1 MMSSTNPALVLL
13 IIDHAV
19 NWEAI
24 SAIGQIVGA
33 IGVVVSLIYVATEVR
48 NSARAT
54 QLASRRS
61 ISEIFTLL
69 SRQLAEHPDLRELY
83 YRGLHDFESLEGTD
97 LVGFAQVMLQLF
109 RAYEEAYYGHLE
121 GDVDPRLWRGWEAA
135 MRDINGYPGVQ
146 AYWRSRSHWYSE
158 EFAKYINQLQQTA
171 KPPRL
176 YREPNADH

>member
-1 MMSSTNPALVLL
+1 LPAAFPQQVSALGLFEQRSGEQCVCHDTLPWL
-13 IIDHAV
+13 ISFSLDHAV

-61 ISEIFTLL
+61 ISEIFTQL

-109 RAYEEAYYGHLE
+109 RAYEEAYYGHLD
-121 GDVDPRLWRGWEAA
+121 GDVDPRLAWVGSGHARYQRISWSSGLLAFTLA
-135 MRDINGYPGVQ
+135 LVQ
-146 AYWRSRSHWYSE
+146 
-158 EFAKYINQLQQTA
+158 
-171 KPPRL
+171 
-176 YREPNADH
+176 

>member
-1 MMSSTNPALVLL
+1 MQLQSVCHHTLDFVSVPGFPSAILVFALTHSRRIVFQRLPWL
-13 IIDHAV
+13 IFFSLDHAV

-69 SRQLAEHPDLRELY
+69 SRQLAEHPDNGNIKVPLTALAY
-83 YRGLHDFESLEGTD
+83 QRGLQASNQNLGGYLIGTE
-97 LVGFAQVMLQLF
+97 L
-109 RAYEEAYYGHLE
+109 
-121 GDVDPRLWRGWEAA
+121 
-135 MRDINGYPGVQ
+135 
-146 AYWRSRSHWYSE
+146 
-158 EFAKYINQLQQTA
+158 
-171 KPPRL
+171 
-176 YREPNADH
+176 

>member
-1 MMSSTNPALVLL
+1 M
-13 IIDHAV
+13 

-61 ISEIFTLL
+61 ITEIFTLL

-109 RAYEEAYYGHLE
+109 
-121 GDVDPRLWRGWEAA
+121 
-135 MRDINGYPGVQ
+135 
-146 AYWRSRSHWYSE
+146 
-158 EFAKYINQLQQTA
+158 
-171 KPPRL
+171 
-176 YREPNADH
+176 

>member
-1 MMSSTNPALVLL
+1 MNHT
-13 IIDHAV
+13 V

-83 YRGLHDFESLEGTD
+83 YRGLHDFESLEGSD

-109 RAYEEAYYGHLE
+109 RAYEVVSRTIG
-121 GDVDPRLWRGWEAA
+121 
-135 MRDINGYPGVQ
+135 
-146 AYWRSRSHWYSE
+146 RSM
-158 EFAKYINQLQQTA
+158 I
-171 KPPRL
+171 
-176 YREPNADH
+176 

>member
-1 MMSSTNPALVLL
+1 MKPTAPLRDNFSVFATTPCAWL
-13 IIDHAV
+13 ISFSLDHAV

-83 YRGLHDFESLEGTD
+83 YRGLHDFESLEGSD
-97 LVGFAQVMLQLF
+97 LLLKAVTSNIRFICRRSVIPGSVFLC
-109 RAYEEAYYGHLE
+109 YETTACYSSYRR
-121 GDVDPRLWRGWEAA
+121 PRHWAIESETY
-135 MRDINGYPGVQ
+135 MVSS
-146 AYWRSRSHWYSE
+146 YWS
-158 EFAKYINQLQQTA
+158 ALLK
-171 KPPRL
+171 
-176 YREPNADH
+176 

>member
-1 MMSSTNPALVLL
+1 MQLQRVCHDTLPWL
-13 IIDHAV
+13 ISFSLDHAV

-69 SRQLAEHPDLRELY
+69 SRQLAEHPDVRELY
-83 YRGLHDFESLEGTD
+83 YRDLNAFESLVGAAP
-97 LVGFAQVMLQLF
+97 VGFAQVM
-109 RAYEEAYYGHLE
+109 
-121 GDVDPRLWRGWEAA
+121 
-135 MRDINGYPGVQ
+135 
-146 AYWRSRSHWYSE
+146 
-158 EFAKYINQLQQTA
+158 
-171 KPPRL
+171 
-176 YREPNADH
+176 

>member
-1 MMSSTNPALVLL
+1 MFSL
-13 IIDHAV
+13 DHAV

-61 ISEIFTLL
+61 ISEIFTQL

-135 MRDINGYPGVQ
+135 MRDVNGYPGVQ

-176 YREPNADH
+176 YREPSPDQSI